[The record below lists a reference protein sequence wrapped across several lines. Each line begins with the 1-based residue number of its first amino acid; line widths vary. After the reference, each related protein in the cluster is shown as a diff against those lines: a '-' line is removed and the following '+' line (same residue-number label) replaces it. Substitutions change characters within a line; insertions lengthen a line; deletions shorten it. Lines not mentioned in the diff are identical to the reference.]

1 MSCIGL
7 GAKTTS
13 WDSLS
18 CRRWPSCWGGRGG
31 HSQPPSQPL
40 SSGRW
45 RLGPGPG
52 WRTAE
57 PPWGAS
63 AGWRM
68 GTAPL
73 SGSRKIFNLCP
84 IYCQLLQLSKLPY
97 KLFPD
102 TFVLWHLATFQ
113 WTKSNSF
120 YKLRIEINR
129 ENFRNLKEVLSH
141 PMSPPTWFWSIVVGS
156 WGGGSNGLDRTGSVV
171 YKCSLDLVE

>member
-7 GAKTTS
+7 GAKTTF

-31 HSQPPSQPL
+31 HSQPPSLPL
-40 SSGRW
+40 SSGGW

-68 GTAPL
+68 GTAPV
-73 SGSRKIFNLCP
+73 SGSRKIFNLYP

-102 TFVLWHLATFQ
+102 MRHICFVAFSHFSMDKIQFILQIENSDKQGKFQ
-113 WTKSNSF
+113 KLKGGLKSSNVPT
-120 YKLRIEINR
+120 YLVLVHCCGKLGRRRQWVGQNRIC
-129 ENFRNLKEVLSH
+129 
-141 PMSPPTWFWSIVVGS
+141 
-156 WGGGSNGLDRTGSVV
+156 GL
-171 YKCSLDLVE
+171 